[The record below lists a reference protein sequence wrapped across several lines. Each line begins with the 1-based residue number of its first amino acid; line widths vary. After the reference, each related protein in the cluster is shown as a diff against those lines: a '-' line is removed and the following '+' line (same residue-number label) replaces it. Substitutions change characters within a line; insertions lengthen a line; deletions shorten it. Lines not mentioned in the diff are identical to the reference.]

1 MTKAT
6 NILAERLNV
15 EPAIFK
21 GCSSSELGII
31 VTLATLIWLP
41 LSVLLAWA
49 LGAASM
55 GLGLAGIAIVA
66 TVVITASVFQR
77 LKRGR
82 PHGYYQQQFIIGLA
96 TMGLRPSPFIRRDGS
111 WTIGRSKPIGG
122 GSGAAL
128 SLRDR

>member
-1 MTKAT
+1 MSNTN
-6 NILAERLNV
+6 NILADRLNV

-31 VTLATLIWLP
+31 VTLAVIVWLP

-49 LGAASM
+49 FGAPSM
-55 GLGLAGIAIVA
+55 GLGMAGIAIVG

-82 PHGYYQQQFIIGLA
+82 PDGYYQQQFSFRLSNF
-96 TMGLRPSPFIRRDGS
+96 GLRRSPFICRDGS
-111 WTIGRSKPIGG
+111 WAIGRSDITLKGRH
-122 GSGAAL
+122 ATL
-128 SLRDR
+128 SLRD